1 METKILE
8 EKDILTEKIIGCCF
22 KIHNELGPGFLERI
36 YHNALIIALT
46 EMGLKYETEKGFELY
61 FSNKRIGK
69 FRCDL
74 LIEDRVIVEL
84 KSISGNLPILF
95 NHQLISYLRASKVKT
110 GL

>member
-46 EMGLKYETEKGFELY
+46 EMGLKYETEKDLNYILVIKELG
-61 FSNKRIGK
+61 SS
-69 FRCDL
+69 D
-74 LIEDRVIVEL
+74 VIC
-84 KSISGNLPILF
+84 
-95 NHQLISYLRASKVKT
+95 
-110 GL
+110 